1 MLPLVDKVYSEFLVL
16 LAVAVISIIIIKQSP
31 IPVVEEGRWERGGGV
46 LRIEEEA
53 SSSKNCL
60 RRGLYHDA
68 PKIFGE
74 GNR

>member
-16 LAVAVISIIIIKQSP
+16 LAVAVISIIIKQSP
-31 IPVVEEGRWERGGGV
+31 IPVVDEGRWERCGGV
-46 LRIEEEA
+46 LRIEKKA